1 MKQAI
6 VSMIREMVSEGLFL
20 QKHTPYQG
28 TSDIDISE
36 AINAVIGSYESN
48 LSLIGHSV
56 IFHDTGVTI
65 TIEDPDD
72 HNADINNHCTGI

>member
-6 VSMIREMVSEGLFL
+6 VSMIQEMVSEGLFL
-20 QKHTPYQG
+20 QKHTPHQG

-36 AINAVIGSYESN
+36 AINAVLSSYESN
-48 LSLIGHSV
+48 LSLIGQSI
-56 IFHDTGVTI
+56 IFHDTSITI

-72 HNADINNHCTGI
+72 HNADANNHCTGI